1 MKKLIIIA
9 VLLTGFLSPL
19 LSQDRFLKLQT
30 KLEEMEDL
38 NPGLSENVQMSV
50 SGVSLQEFL
59 GSLAETHQLNLSAS
73 VEITDKVSNNFS
85 NAKVIDVLI
94 FLCREYKLDLEFT
107 GSIISLKKYLEPIV
121 EVKKQDPK
129 KPKVNYNNQ
138 TDFLSLDLKRDSID
152 VVAQEITSQSFKN
165 VIISP
170 SAKGMQ
176 VSVFIQN
183 RPFTNAL
190 EMMCLA
196 NGLKL
201 SNNGDNFYV
210 IEKGETVV
218 ENNSISSGN
227 KKDKTGTAKQDGNS
241 NTFDLTVNDKGFISL
256 RAENVP
262 IKDII
267 STVSKELLVN
277 YYIYTEPKG
286 NVTLFVE
293 NATYDDLLTYILTG
307 SEYTYKQQD
316 FLYLIGERKQEGFRK
331 AELIQLQN
339 RPVENIMGLIPAD
352 IKKDVDLKEFLEL
365 NGIIAT
371 GSEIQIEEIKLF
383 LAEIDKVVPMVMI
396 EVMIIDINR
405 SHTIN
410 TGVSMG
416 IGQNPNS
423 TTTNGSLSPGIDFDF
438 SSESVNNLING
449 FNGLGLVN
457 IGNVVPEFYMSLQAL
472 ENNGNLKMRSTPR
485 LSTLNG
491 HSANIKIGNTE
502 YYLEQNSNVYAS
514 NTPQTVITQ
523 NYKSVNADLSVTI
536 KPFISSDNQVTLDIQ
551 VEQSDFTARV
561 APTAP
566 PGSVTRTFKSM
577 IRVKDGELII
587 LGGLEQKTTENSA
600 SGLPGISRVPILRSI
615 FGKNKKVKENS
626 KLTILIKP
634 VIIY

>member
-1 MKKLIIIA
+1 
-9 VLLTGFLSPL
+9 
-19 LSQDRFLKLQT
+19 
-30 KLEEMEDL
+30 
-38 NPGLSENVQMSV
+38 
-50 SGVSLQEFL
+50 
-59 GSLAETHQLNLSAS
+59 
-73 VEITDKVSNNFS
+73 
-85 NAKVIDVLI
+85 
-94 FLCREYKLDLEFT
+94 
-107 GSIISLKKYLEPIV
+107 
-121 EVKKQDPK
+121 
-129 KPKVNYNNQ
+129 
-138 TDFLSLDLKRDSID
+138 
-152 VVAQEITSQSFKN
+152 
-165 VIISP
+165 
-170 SAKGMQ
+170 
-176 VSVFIQN
+176 
-183 RPFTNAL
+183 
-190 EMMCLA
+190 
-196 NGLKL
+196 
-201 SNNGDNFYV
+201 
-210 IEKGETVV
+210 
-218 ENNSISSGN
+218 
-227 KKDKTGTAKQDGNS
+227 
-241 NTFDLTVNDKGFISL
+241 L

>member
-1 MKKLIIIA
+1 M
-9 VLLTGFLSPL
+9 F
-19 LSQDRFLKLQT
+19 SQDRLEKIKVQLQE
-30 KLEEMEDL
+30 LEDTHA
-38 NPGLSENVQMSV
+38 GLSENVQMNV
-50 SGVSLQEFL
+50 SDISIQDFL
-59 GSLAETHQLNLSAS
+59 SGLAETHQLNLSAS
-73 VEITDKVSNNFS
+73 NEITDKVSYNFS
-85 NAKVIDVLI
+85 NALVTDVLL
-94 FLCREYKLDLEFT
+94 FLCKEYNLELDIT
-107 GSIISLKKYLEPIV
+107 GTIISFKKYREPAAEI
-121 EVKKQDPK
+121 KKYEPK

-152 VVAQEITSQSFKN
+152 YVVQEITSQSFKN
-165 VIISP
+165 VIVSP
-170 SAKGMQ
+170 NVKGSM

-183 RPFTNAL
+183 RPFFSAL
-190 EMMCLA
+190 EMLCAA
-196 NGLKL
+196 NGLKVTQT
-201 SNNGDNFYV
+201 GDNFYF
-210 IEKGETVV
+210 IEKGEIATAVSDQTG
-218 ENNSISSGN
+218 NSSSGKN
-227 KKDKTGTAKQDGNS
+227 KNGSSANQTPNGLTV
-241 NTFDLTVNDKGFISL
+241 TVNDKGFISL

-267 STVSKELLVN
+267 SIISKELKVN

-286 NVTLFVE
+286 NATLFVE
-293 NATYDDLLTYILTG
+293 NASYDDLLSYILSG
-307 SEYTYKQQD
+307 SDYTYKYQD
-316 FLYLIGERKQEGFRK
+316 FLYLIGERKQEGFRSS
-331 AELIQLQN
+331 ELIQLQN

-371 GSEIQIEEIKLF
+371 GSSIQIEEIKSF
-383 LAEIDKVVPMVMI
+383 ISQIDKVVPMVMI

-405 SHTIN
+405 SHTVN

-416 IGQNPNS
+416 IGQDPNS
-423 TTTNGSLSPGIDFDF
+423 TQTNGSLSPGIDFDF

-449 FNGLGLVN
+449 FNGLGIIN

-536 KPFISSDNQVTLDIQ
+536 KPFISSDHQVTLDIQ

-587 LGGLEQKTTENSA
+587 LGGLEQKSTENSA
-600 SGLPGISRVPILRSI
+600 SGLPGISRVPVLRSI
-615 FGKNKKVKENS
+615 FGKNKREKQNS
-626 KLTILIKP
+626 KLTVLIKP

>member
-1 MKKLIIIA
+1 
-9 VLLTGFLSPL
+9 
-19 LSQDRFLKLQT
+19 
-30 KLEEMEDL
+30 
-38 NPGLSENVQMSV
+38 
-50 SGVSLQEFL
+50 
-59 GSLAETHQLNLSAS
+59 
-73 VEITDKVSNNFS
+73 
-85 NAKVIDVLI
+85 
-94 FLCREYKLDLEFT
+94 
-107 GSIISLKKYLEPIV
+107 
-121 EVKKQDPK
+121 
-129 KPKVNYNNQ
+129 
-138 TDFLSLDLKRDSID
+138 
-152 VVAQEITSQSFKN
+152 
-165 VIISP
+165 
-170 SAKGMQ
+170 
-176 VSVFIQN
+176 
-183 RPFTNAL
+183 
-190 EMMCLA
+190 
-196 NGLKL
+196 
-201 SNNGDNFYV
+201 
-210 IEKGETVV
+210 
-218 ENNSISSGN
+218 
-227 KKDKTGTAKQDGNS
+227 
-241 NTFDLTVNDKGFISL
+241 
-256 RAENVP
+256 
-262 IKDII
+262 
-267 STVSKELLVN
+267 
-277 YYIYTEPKG
+277 
-286 NVTLFVE
+286 
-293 NATYDDLLTYILTG
+293 
-307 SEYTYKQQD
+307 
-316 FLYLIGERKQEGFRK
+316 
-331 AELIQLQN
+331 
-339 RPVENIMGLIPAD
+339 MGLIPAD

-371 GSEIQIEEIKLF
+371 GSEIQIDEIKLF

-405 SHTIN
+405 SHTVN
-410 TGVSMG
+410 TGISMG
-416 IGQNPNS
+416 VGQNPN
-423 TTTNGSLSPGIDFDF
+423 TTQTNGSLSPGVDFDF

-491 HSANIKIGNTE
+491 HSASIKIGNTE

-587 LGGLEQKTTENSA
+587 LGGLEQKTTENSN
-600 SGLPGISRVPILRSI
+600 SGLPGISRIPILRSI